1 MSRVPCVQDPQCL
14 ISSDVSNYRGSGI
27 TTFVE
32 EPYAR
37 QYWGPPSRE
46 GRWKNL
52 FSDMGLA
59 QIPKVRAVNSAPYD
73 VETAYSPHR

>member
-1 MSRVPCVQDPQCL
+1 MSHRQRRFL
-14 ISSDVSNYRGSGI
+14 LSWERNYDV
-27 TTFVE
+27 VE

-37 QYWGPPSRE
+37 QYWGPSSRE

-59 QIPKVRAVNSAPYD
+59 EIPKGKAVNSAPYD